1 MEEQL
6 PTVAEEE
13 EGRFGFP
20 KEKQQYYFERVP
32 FAGVGLAA
40 ADDPSSS
47 SSVEPLEQVV
57 VAVVVPSSSEV
68 DPLPFAVESANVAN
82 SDS

>member
-6 PTVAEEE
+6 PTVAEEEE

-47 SSVEPLEQVV
+47 VEPSEQVV
-57 VAVVVPSSSEV
+57 VAAVVPSSSEV

>member
-6 PTVAEEE
+6 PTVAEEEE

-32 FAGVGLAA
+32 FVGVGLAA

-47 SSVEPLEQVV
+47 VEPSEQVV
-57 VAVVVPSSSEV
+57 VAAVVPSSSEV

>member
-6 PTVAEEE
+6 PTVAEEEE

-47 SSVEPLEQVV
+47 VEPLEQVV
-57 VAVVVPSSSEV
+57 VAAVVPSSSEV

>member
-6 PTVAEEE
+6 PTVAEEEE

-40 ADDPSSS
+40 ADDPSS